1 MSDMS
6 HGNALL
12 AKPTPTASAV
22 VLDDYAP
29 GAAFTTDLVNT
40 VAGPH
45 VRDTLSGVDDLRSL
59 LERYGGDAGAA
70 ERDVGEVR
78 AVRARLLEV
87 FGARDAD
94 GAVAQ
99 LNALAAS
106 PGRHAVSLL
115 QVAPG
120 GAWTWS
126 ATFADDSSLA
136 ERVQVVSSL
145 SLLGVVKSLGF
156 ARLRSCQ
163 APDCSG
169 VFADTSR
176 AGRRKYCQ
184 PSICGNRQNVA
195 AYRARRAHQGSSE

>member
-1 MSDMS
+1 MS

-12 AKPTPTASAV
+12 ATPTASAV

-40 VAGPH
+40 VAGPL
-45 VRDTLSGVDDLRSL
+45 VRDTLSGVDDLHSL
-59 LERYGGDAGAA
+59 LERHGGDADAS
-70 ERDVGEVR
+70 ERDVGEMR
-78 AVRARLLEV
+78 EVRARLLEV

-94 GAVAQ
+94 DAVAQ

-106 PGRHAVSLL
+106 PGRHAVSLQ
-115 QVAPG
+115 QVAPD

-126 ATFADDSSLA
+126 ATFADDASLA

-156 ARLRSCQ
+156 ARLRSCH

-195 AYRARRAHQGSSE
+195 AYRARRALQAGG